1 MGFRPSLIFLLII
14 SSSTSA
20 CLDSNYEQVI
30 VNANRLVSE
39 KIESD
44 SELSSQ
50 LYPLFNVS
58 NHSYSQI
65 KLITSIYQP
74 RVGFEVIDCD
84 PKTETQKLKILWF
97 RPEIKIK
104 AWVFKQ
110 DAMRNQLLSQVEI
123 NYEDVDLIKFKLTKD
138 ALAVGPFDENIW
150 ISEAVKINTP
160 ILKKNLKVAPMIA
173 RNQLVKVVVVADN
186 VVIETN
192 GVAQQFG
199 QYLEKVSVRLPTNNQ
214 LIRATV
220 IKEGTV
226 RID

>member
-110 DAMRNQLLSQVEI
+110 NAMRNQLLSQVEI

>member
-20 CLDSNYEQVI
+20 CLDSNYEQLI
-30 VNANRLVSE
+30 VNANKLVSE

-110 DAMRNQLLSQVEI
+110 NAMRNQLLSQVEI
-123 NYEDVDLIKFKLTKD
+123 NYEDVDLIKFKVTKD

>member
-1 MGFRPSLIFLLII
+1 MGFRLWLIFLLII
-14 SSSTSA
+14 SSSTNA
-20 CLDSNYEQVI
+20 CLDSSYEQLI

-50 LYPLFNVS
+50 LFPLFNFS
-58 NHSYSQI
+58 NHSYSQL

-84 PKTETQKLKILWF
+84 PRSETQRLKILWF

-110 DAMRNQLLSQVEI
+110 NAMRNQLLSQVEI
-123 NYEDVDLIKFKLTKD
+123 NYEDVDLIKFKVTKE
-138 ALAVGPFDENIW
+138 ALAVGPFDGNIW

-160 ILKKNLKVAPMIA
+160 ILKKNLKVAPRVA

-186 VVIETN
+186 VVIETK

>member
-1 MGFRPSLIFLLII
+1 MGFRLSLIFLLII
-14 SSSTSA
+14 SSSTNA
-20 CLDSNYEQVI
+20 CLDSSYEQLI

-50 LYPLFNVS
+50 LFPLFNAS
-58 NHSYSQI
+58 NHSYSQL

-84 PKTETQKLKILWF
+84 PKSETQKLKILWF

-110 DAMRNQLLSQVEI
+110 NAMRNQLLSQVEI
-123 NYEDVDLIKFKLTKD
+123 NYEDVDLIKFKVTKE

-160 ILKKNLKVAPMIA
+160 ILKKNLKVAPMVA

-186 VVIETN
+186 VVIETK

>member
-1 MGFRPSLIFLLII
+1 
-14 SSSTSA
+14 
-20 CLDSNYEQVI
+20 
-30 VNANRLVSE
+30 
-39 KIESD
+39 
-44 SELSSQ
+44 
-50 LYPLFNVS
+50 
-58 NHSYSQI
+58 
-65 KLITSIYQP
+65 
-74 RVGFEVIDCD
+74 
-84 PKTETQKLKILWF
+84 PKSETQKLKILWF

-110 DAMRNQLLSQVEI
+110 NAMRNQLLSQIEI
-123 NYEDVDLIKFKLTKD
+123 NYEDVDLIKFKVTKE

-160 ILKKNLKVAPMIA
+160 ILKKNLKVAPMVA

-186 VVIETN
+186 VVIETK
-192 GVAQQFG
+192 GIAQQFG

>member
-1 MGFRPSLIFLLII
+1 MGFRLSLIFLLII
-14 SSSTSA
+14 SSSTNA
-20 CLDSNYEQVI
+20 CLDSSYEQLI

-50 LYPLFNVS
+50 LFPLFNAS
-58 NHSYSQI
+58 NHSYSQL

-84 PKTETQKLKILWF
+84 PKSETQKLKILWF

-110 DAMRNQLLSQVEI
+110 NAMRNQLLSQVEI
-123 NYEDVDLIKFKLTKD
+123 NYEDVDLIKFKATKE

-160 ILKKNLKVAPMIA
+160 ILKKNLKVAPMVA

-186 VVIETN
+186 VVIETK

>member
-1 MGFRPSLIFLLII
+1 MGFRLSLIFLLII
-14 SSSTSA
+14 SSSTNA
-20 CLDSNYEQVI
+20 CLDSSYGQLI

-50 LYPLFNVS
+50 LFPLFNAS
-58 NHSYSQI
+58 NHSYSQL
-65 KLITSIYQP
+65 KLITSIYRP

-84 PKTETQKLKILWF
+84 PKSETQKLKILWF

-110 DAMRNQLLSQVEI
+110 NAMRNQLLSQVEI
-123 NYEDVDLIKFKLTKD
+123 NYEDVDLIKFKVTKE

-160 ILKKNLKVAPMIA
+160 ILKKNLKVAPMVA

-186 VVIETN
+186 VVIETK

>member
-1 MGFRPSLIFLLII
+1 MGFRLSLIFLLII

-20 CLDSNYEQVI
+20 CLDSSYEQLV

-50 LYPLFNVS
+50 LFPLFNAS
-58 NHSYSQI
+58 NHSYSQL

-84 PKTETQKLKILWF
+84 PKSETQKLKILWF

-110 DAMRNQLLSQVEI
+110 NAMRNQLLSQVEI
-123 NYEDVDLIKFKLTKD
+123 NYEDVDLIKFKVTKE

-160 ILKKNLKVAPMIA
+160 ILKKNLKVAPMVA

-186 VVIETN
+186 VVIETK
-192 GVAQQFG
+192 GIAQQFG

>member
-110 DAMRNQLLSQVEI
+110 NAMRNQLLSQVEI
-123 NYEDVDLIKFKLTKD
+123 NYEDVDLIKFKVTKD

>member
-1 MGFRPSLIFLLII
+1 MGFRLSLIFLLII
-14 SSSTSA
+14 SSSTKA
-20 CLDSNYEQVI
+20 CLHSSYEQLI

-50 LYPLFNVS
+50 LFPLFNAS
-58 NHSYSQI
+58 NHSYSQL

-84 PKTETQKLKILWF
+84 PKSDTQKLKILWF

-110 DAMRNQLLSQVEI
+110 NAMRNQLLSQVEI
-123 NYEDVDLIKFKLTKD
+123 NYEDVDLIKFKVTKE

-160 ILKKNLKVAPMIA
+160 ILKKNLKVAPMVA
-173 RNQLVKVVVVADN
+173 RNQSVKVVVVADN
-186 VVIETN
+186 VVIETK

-199 QYLEKVSVRLPTNNQ
+199 RYLEKVSVRLPINNQ

>member
-1 MGFRPSLIFLLII
+1 MGFRLLLIFLLII
-14 SSSTSA
+14 SSSTNA
-20 CLDSNYEQVI
+20 CLDSSYEQLI

-50 LYPLFNVS
+50 LFPLFNVS
-58 NHSYSQI
+58 NHSYSQL

-84 PKTETQKLKILWF
+84 PKSETQKLKILWF

-110 DAMRNQLLSQVEI
+110 NAMRNQLLSQVEI
-123 NYEDVDLIKFKLTKD
+123 NYEDVDLIKFKVTKE

-160 ILKKNLKVAPMIA
+160 ILKKNLKVAPMVA

-186 VVIETN
+186 VVIETK